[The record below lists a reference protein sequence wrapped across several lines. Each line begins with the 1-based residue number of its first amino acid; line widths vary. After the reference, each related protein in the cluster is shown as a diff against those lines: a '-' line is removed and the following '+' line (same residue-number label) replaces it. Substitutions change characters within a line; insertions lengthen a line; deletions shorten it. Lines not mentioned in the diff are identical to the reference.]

1 MLTTNESSD
10 EQQAPQAINTHKA
23 ATVAQ
28 PLICYQANN
37 DSTESQKSHKQPV
50 RQKLSKKK
58 LLVRLAFDAKSLP
71 H

>member
-37 DSTESQKSHKQPV
+37 DPTESKKSHKQPV
-50 RQKLSKKK
+50 RQKLSRKK
-58 LLVRLAFDAKSLP
+58 LLVRLAFDA
-71 H
+71 